1 MTPELLNEASR
12 RPSGQRA
19 AANFRAA
26 ERREASRRVSE
37 ALAGWQA
44 LELPGEYYQVLK
56 PKGDDIFAILK
67 AFGMEL
73 KPQLYTRGILKAF
86 GMELKPQLYTRGEI
100 REMKATASPF

>member
-73 KPQLYTRGILKAF
+73 KPQLYTRG
-86 GMELKPQLYTRGEI
+86 EI